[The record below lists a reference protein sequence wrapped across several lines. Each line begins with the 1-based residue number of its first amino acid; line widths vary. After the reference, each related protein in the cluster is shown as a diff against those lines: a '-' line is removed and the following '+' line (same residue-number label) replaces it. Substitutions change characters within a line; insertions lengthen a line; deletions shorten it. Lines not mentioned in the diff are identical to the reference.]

1 MNRTTIDRILGG
13 SPLAVL
19 LKLCVLS
26 LLTGAAMAW
35 LNIEPL
41 GLWHWAERL
50 AFRLWDSG
58 LDAVRQFA
66 GYLAAGAAIVVPL
79 WILTRILSA
88 GSGGPRRAMPGRWSL
103 PGAPPTEGAPP
114 VWRQGANQGARE

>member
-1 MNRTTIDRILGG
+1 MNRSTIDRILGG

-26 LLTGAAMAW
+26 LLTGAVMAW
-35 LNIEPL
+35 LDIEPV

-50 AFRLWDSG
+50 AFQVWDSG

-79 WILTRILSA
+79 WILTRIFSA
-88 GSGGPRRAMPGRWSL
+88 GEPRRSMPGRWSL
-103 PGAPPTEGAPP
+103 PGAPPPERAPP
-114 VWRQGANQGARE
+114 VWRQGAKE